1 MQQLHLLLCFNSS
14 SQSFATLWVT
24 VGEAQCHGEKCVQ
37 TFIMLLHCPQSINR
51 GAKYSDM
58 SLAAVRGLKDLLHA
72 VDLVP
77 CVEVFEVEEVQ
88 QYLWHVFILID
99 DILEGTKSRV

>member
-1 MQQLHLLLCFNSS
+1 
-14 SQSFATLWVT
+14 
-24 VGEAQCHGEKCVQ
+24 
-37 TFIMLLHCPQSINR
+37 
-51 GAKYSDM
+51 M

-88 QYLWHVFILID
+88 QYLRHVFILID